1 MTKHSPIPPKPSL
14 LERAAAV
21 YDFGAAIR
29 APAPGVATPP
39 PGPTVAPKPIDPSW
53 LATPATGRTA
63 AVAIDELRDAGFILP
78 DAPVSALAEEF
89 RIVKRQ
95 LLLAAAG
102 GGKEGDDPLDRGR
115 MILVAS
121 AQPDEGKTFCAV
133 NLALSLA
140 SEKDFE
146 VLLVDADFAKP
157 EILSTL
163 GLATGGNGA
172 GLIDAI
178 ADPGIAPETLVIGTD
193 IANLSVMPAGRATND
208 ATELLASARTRT
220 VLDGLV
226 AQRPRRVVIFDSA
239 PALAASSASVLA
251 LHVGQVLM
259 VVRADQTSEDELREA
274 LSLLAGCGSVQLLLN
289 GAVFSPNGRRFGAYY
304 GYGN

>member
-1 MTKHSPIPPKPSL
+1 MTKHSPITPKPSL
-14 LERAAAV
+14 LERAAAA
-21 YDFGAAIR
+21 YDFGAAVR
-29 APAPGVATPP
+29 APAPGEAEPAPITPPKPVDPRWLAPPASGRSADVAT
-39 PGPTVAPKPIDPSW
+39 
-53 LATPATGRTA
+53 
-63 AVAIDELRDAGFILP
+63 DELREAGFILP

-178 ADPGIAPETLVIGTD
+178 ADPSIEPETLVIRTD

-208 ATELLASARTRT
+208 ATELLASARTRD

-274 LSLLAGCGSVQLLLN
+274 LSLLSGCGSVQLLLN
-289 GAVFSPNGRRFGAYY
+289 GAVFSPAGRRFGAYY